1 LRALGGRLRAGDRR
15 AAEAEEMNPILIAD
29 EIAFRVGT
37 KVCDVLLSTQ
47 LGGACSDKTVAGYF
61 AIAFIIIVLLTV
73 FGGRIIGR

>member
-1 LRALGGRLRAGDRR
+1 
-15 AAEAEEMNPILIAD
+15 MD

-37 KVCDVLLSTQ
+37 KVCDVLIAISTQ
-47 LGGACSDKTVAGYF
+47 LGGACDDKTVAGYF